1 MVCTARF
8 SKIKRNNKIFK
19 LYKNS
24 KKRQEGFRMS
34 NTPEFEPWAI
44 EGMAREGLTPE
55 EYCNVHAYNW
65 EDIMVEPTYD
75 DDDD

>member
-1 MVCTARF
+1 
-8 SKIKRNNKIFK
+8 
-19 LYKNS
+19 
-24 KKRQEGFRMS
+24 MS

-65 EDIMVEPTYD
+65 EDIMVD
-75 DDDD
+75 DQYVINELQYFNHPVIAG

>member
-1 MVCTARF
+1 
-8 SKIKRNNKIFK
+8 
-19 LYKNS
+19 
-24 KKRQEGFRMS
+24 MS

-44 EGMAREGLTPE
+44 EGIAREGLTPE